1 MGTTTKAIARVAG
14 VSEGLIFSM
23 FDSKTDVFFEAT
35 ALQSKLGYQANLDF
49 VMSLNEKHG
58 TGIGNAILIREWL
71 SPRLSKFRAALL
83 EEIRITWHNVDLWR
97 RIQNVKQELVS
108 DVRLAGKKA
117 SLTPLERAVQTMAD
131 AVGAEDELVN
141 NAGIIQEKPFLDTTE
156 ADWDRML
163 GIDLKSVFL
172 TSRAVLPGMV
182 ARGSGVIVNLA
193 SDLGILGRENYAPY
207 CAAKAGVIGLTRSL
221 AREFAPHGIRVNAI
235 APGPVNTAMV
245 SLQHMSAEWME
256 KELAIPQH
264 RVAEPEE
271 IAATALFLASDL
283 SRFYCGQV
291 LGPNGGSAMP

>member
-1 MGTTTKAIARVAG
+1 MSQAQSLSLQGK
-14 VSEGLIFSM
+14 
-23 FDSKTDVFFEAT
+23 T
-35 ALQSKLGYQANLDF
+35 ALVTGAA
-49 VMSLNEKHG
+49 
-58 TGIGNAILIREWL
+58 TGIGRAIAILFAQAGARVVINHLGQAE
-71 SPRLSKFRAALL
+71 AAQA
-83 EEIRITWHNVDLWR
+83 VVQA
-97 RIQNVKQELVS
+97 IQRDGGDAFAIDADVS
-108 DVRLAGKKA
+108 
-117 SLTPLERAVQTMAD
+117 QAD
-131 AVGAEDELVN
+131 AVQRLVADAGALHVLVN

-156 ADWDRML
+156 ADWDRLL
-163 GIDLKSVFL
+163 GVDLKSVFL

-193 SDLGILGRENYAPY
+193 SDLGILGRELYAPY

-245 SLQHMSAEWME
+245 SLAHMSPQLLE

-283 SRFYCGQV
+283 ARFYCGQV
-291 LGPNGGSAMP
+291 LGPNGGSVMP